1 MTIKGFI
8 AQSSGSG
15 SMNTGTIRVAYF
27 REWIGFFLVEYLW
40 NRRSM
45 KFEMKGEKTRFVL
58 NRTKKIINYRLA
70 RRLIN
75 LSERFACD

>member
-27 REWIGFFLVEYLW
+27 REWIGFFFGGIFVEQAID
-40 NRRSM
+40 
-45 KFEMKGEKTRFVL
+45 E
-58 NRTKKIINYRLA
+58 I
-70 RRLIN
+70 
-75 LSERFACD
+75 